1 MKIFA
6 VRIGTKYGI
15 EYEEYL
21 EDKLSKYEII
31 WIREPYDPKVI
42 LQWNK
47 MWAMQTDI
55 DEPVCVMDIDV
66 LLVND
71 YEKIFKD
78 NLRRGAL
85 NLSGKKIG
93 DKGLDILL
101 KQEFLVDLKKL
112 DLRYNELSP
121 LGAKMLA
128 GAQPFLKLK
137 TLVLKHNF
145 FADEGTIALARSE
158 SFPKLESLQLGW
170 NEIRDA
176 GALALVE
183 SENFPNLKKLDLRG
197 NFLADKPKNALR
209 SSFLHLKSLR
219 IFQSE

>member
-1 MKIFA
+1 MIWVRPDLKLAFFFAMVGIFFSTA
-6 VRIGTKYGI
+6 IVTGRADG
-15 EYEEYL
+15 
-21 EDKLSKYEII
+21 LSSE
-31 WIREPYDPKVI
+31 
-42 LQWNK
+42 
-47 MWAMQTDI
+47 
-55 DEPVCVMDIDV
+55 
-66 LLVND
+66 D

-78 NLRRGAL
+78 NIRRGSL

-93 DKGLDILL
+93 DKGLDVLL
-101 KQEFLVDLKKL
+101 KQKFLVDLKKL

-121 LGAKMLA
+121 IGAKMLA
-128 GAQPFLKLK
+128 DALPFLKLK

-145 FADEGTIALARSE
+145 FSDEGTIALARSN

-197 NFLADKPKNALR
+197 NFLADKTKNALR
-209 SSFLHLKSLR
+209 SSFSHLKALR

>member
-1 MKIFA
+1 MRSKLKLA
-6 VRIGTKYGI
+6 VFFTIAGLFFSVTI
-15 EYEEYL
+15 ISAQL
-21 EDKLSKYEII
+21 DSLSSE
-31 WIREPYDPKVI
+31 
-42 LQWNK
+42 
-47 MWAMQTDI
+47 
-55 DEPVCVMDIDV
+55 
-66 LLVND
+66 D
-71 YEKIFKD
+71 YEKLFKD
-78 NLRRGAL
+78 NLRRGTL

-93 DKGLDILL
+93 DRGLDVLL
-101 KQEFLVDLKKL
+101 KQGFLVDLNKL

-121 LGAKMLA
+121 VGAKMLTDS
-128 GAQPFLKLK
+128 QPFLKLK

-145 FADEGTIALARSE
+145 FADEGTISLARSK

-197 NFLADKPKNALR
+197 NFLADKTKNALK
-209 SSFLHLKSLR
+209 SSFSHLKSLR

>member
-1 MKIFA
+1 MIWMRTRFKLAVFFA
-6 VRIGTKYGI
+6 MAGLFFSATIVSAQ
-15 EYEEYL
+15 L
-21 EDKLSKYEII
+21 DSLSSE
-31 WIREPYDPKVI
+31 
-42 LQWNK
+42 
-47 MWAMQTDI
+47 
-55 DEPVCVMDIDV
+55 
-66 LLVND
+66 D

-78 NLRRGAL
+78 NLRRGTL

-93 DKGLDILL
+93 DRGLDVLL

-112 DLRYNELSP
+112 DLRYNGLSP
-121 LGAKMLA
+121 VGAKMLTDS
-128 GAQPFLKLK
+128 QPFLKLK

-145 FADEGTIALARSE
+145 FADEGTISLARSK

-197 NFLADKPKNALR
+197 NFLADKTKNALR

>member
-1 MKIFA
+1 MIWMRAELKLAFFFA
-6 VRIGTKYGI
+6 MVGLFFSVAIVSG
-15 EYEEYL
+15 L
-21 EDKLSKYEII
+21 ADDLSSE
-31 WIREPYDPKVI
+31 
-42 LQWNK
+42 
-47 MWAMQTDI
+47 
-55 DEPVCVMDIDV
+55 
-66 LLVND
+66 D

-137 TLVLKHNF
+137 T
-145 FADEGTIALARSE
+145 
-158 SFPKLESLQLGW
+158 
-170 NEIRDA
+170 
-176 GALALVE
+176 
-183 SENFPNLKKLDLRG
+183 
-197 NFLADKPKNALR
+197 
-209 SSFLHLKSLR
+209 
-219 IFQSE
+219 